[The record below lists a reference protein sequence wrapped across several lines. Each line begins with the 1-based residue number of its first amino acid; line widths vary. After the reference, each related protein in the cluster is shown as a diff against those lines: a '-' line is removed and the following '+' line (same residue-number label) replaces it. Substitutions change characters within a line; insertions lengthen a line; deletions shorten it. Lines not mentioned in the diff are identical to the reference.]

1 MRDLTKGTVKRWLNG
16 KGYGFIAPEDG
27 GGDVFVHISDIVGG
41 RSLTEGE
48 KVEFEVRTTYRGA
61 RAVNVKPISE

>member
-16 KGYGFIAPEDG
+16 KGYGFITPEDG
-27 GGDVFVHISDIVGG
+27 SEDVFVHISDIEGG

-48 KVEFEVRTTYRGA
+48 KVEFEVQTTYRGT

>member
-1 MRDLTKGTVKRWLNG
+1 MTKGTVKRWLAG

-27 GGDVFVHISDIVGG
+27 DGDVFVHISDIVGG

-48 KVEFEVRTTYRGA
+48 RVEFEVRTTYRGT